1 MAGMGPPPKPSAERR
16 RRNRPTFGGI
26 ELDPHPR
33 VPVPPLP
40 KWRKWRK
47 TTIDYW
53 AELWSKP
60 QAAQWDPSGVTL
72 ARLAELFDAKLAKE
86 VGLVAA
92 SAEMRQ
98 IEDRH
103 GLSDK
108 ALMMLRWEIS
118 ERCATP
124 CDECGTASSSATGTA
139 GPAPASTVPGR
150 RHDPRLRVVKDG
162 QGS

>member
-1 MAGMGPPPKPSAERR
+1 MAGMGPPPKPAAERR

-33 VPVPPLP
+33 VPVPALP

-47 TTIDYW
+47 ATLEFW

-72 ARLAELFDAKLAKE
+72 VRLAELFDAKQCKE

-108 ALMMLRWEIS
+108 ALMQLRWEIS

-124 CDECGTASSSATGTA
+124 CDACGTASSSATGTA
-139 GPAPASTVPGR
+139 GAAPEAPARAR
-150 RHDPRLRVVKDG
+150 RDPRLRVVK
-162 QGS
+162 Q